1 MNPTERAIMMAQY
14 AGNGQPLLDSG
25 YVLFVIGGLAVVL
38 VAIFGYV
45 MIGILNIFIDW
56 YNKQVIKK
64 ELNEEEDD
72 IHTKT

>member
-1 MNPTERAIMMAQY
+1 
-14 AGNGQPLLDSG
+14 LDSG

-45 MIGILNIFIDW
+45 MIGILNLFIDW
-56 YNKQVIKK
+56 YNKPVIKK
-64 ELNEEEDD
+64 ELQEDEDD